1 MSRIEYS
8 EAERL
13 GAAQS
18 LALGLLLFDPGTY
31 GIQEYDAFAIF
42 TQVSEKLT
50 AYTTRSA
57 RESYPQDR
65 FSVKNMKIA
74 LRMGGTSSENL
85 GSSSSSARVTA
96 YCMRKLGKAVPSLR
110 SVFSMGLF

>member
-1 MSRIEYS
+1 MSRMEYS

-13 GAAQS
+13 GLAQS

-31 GIQEYDAFAIF
+31 GMQEYNAFAIF
-42 TQVSEKLT
+42 TQVSEKLR

-65 FSVKNMKIA
+65 FSVEILKIA
-74 LRMGGTSSENL
+74 LKMGGTVKKFIKQCTSDSVL
-85 GSSSSSARVTA
+85 YGRT
-96 YCMRKLGKAVPSLR
+96 RKSGATIKKR
-110 SVFSMGLF
+110 F